1 MAQGCFL
8 LCGRGRACPARN
20 FAVAIPFAVDLQGG
34 VLTPSAAAR
43 GLAALLHSRKRVK
56 PLRPR
61 FTRPPPHCVR
71 RLSRGRSPRKKG
83 APRSGV
89 TPRCVGRCRG
99 ATEGSGSE
107 GLAELARPE
116 GLCGLAFSARLPFCF
131 PKAPPQSPFPQ
142 TAPLPRCVLW
152 LSRGPCLKSQ

>member
-1 MAQGCFL
+1 MTQGCFL

-20 FAVAIPFAVDLQGG
+20 FAAATPFAVNLQGG

-83 APRSGV
+83 SPRSGG

-116 GLCGLAFSARLPFCF
+116 GLCNLAFISSS
-131 PKAPPQSPFPQ
+131 PPNTPPRSPVPQ
-142 TAPLPRCVLW
+142 TAPLPRCARL